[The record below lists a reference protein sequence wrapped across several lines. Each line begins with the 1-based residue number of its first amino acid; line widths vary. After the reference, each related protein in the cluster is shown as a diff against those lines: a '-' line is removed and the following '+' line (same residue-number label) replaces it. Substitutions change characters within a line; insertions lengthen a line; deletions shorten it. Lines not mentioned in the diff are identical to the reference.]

1 MCAEAVGDNRKMEQM
16 VFVEI
21 SEWSLEENP

>member
-1 MCAEAVGDNRKMEQM
+1 MCAEAVGDSRKMEQM

>member
-1 MCAEAVGDNRKMEQM
+1 MCAEDVGDNRKMEQM